1 MAVLVLA
8 LIVALLGFANA
19 VTISV
24 PSGSDLQTFISAA
37 NCGDTLVLEA
47 GATYTGTFVLAAPG
61 AACTG
66 NFEI

>member
-47 GATYTGTFVLAAPG
+47 GRHTRERS
-61 AACTG
+61 C
-66 NFEI
+66 